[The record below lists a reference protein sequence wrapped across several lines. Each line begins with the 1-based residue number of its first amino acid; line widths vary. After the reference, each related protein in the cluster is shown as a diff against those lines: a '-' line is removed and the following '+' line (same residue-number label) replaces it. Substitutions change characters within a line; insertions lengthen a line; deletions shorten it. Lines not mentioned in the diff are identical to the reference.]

1 MVSGQSKVRAIVSEV
16 QAWRRKLDAL
26 SRLQIEE
33 GMPDAGVNVTLRL
46 AHGDRTAEVLM
57 AQVGFKVFSQVDNI
71 VTGHVDSES
80 DLGKLAR
87 LSCVEEVQL
96 ARPLFTDEADSN
108 GEDLA

>member
-1 MVSGQSKVRAIVSEV
+1 MSDE

-33 GMPDAGVNVTLRL
+33 GMPNAGVNVTLRL
-46 AHGDRTAEVLM
+46 THGDRTAEVLV
-57 AQVGFKVFSQVDNI
+57 AQVGFRVFSKVDNI

-80 DLGKLAR
+80 DLRKLAR

-96 ARPLFTDEADSN
+96 ARPLFTDEADSDGT